1 MNPGGGKKA
10 DNLFRPPPRPKRPM
24 PPKGII
30 GEDFICVPEEGGGF
44 TLISKKDEGEENA
57 RDPSKPAVRS
67 SSGAEKSRVYYFQPA
82 CNMQEN
88 QNHHGKM
95 MEER

>member
-30 GEDFICVPEEGGGF
+30 GEDFICVPEEGGCF
-44 TLISKKDEGEENA
+44 TLISKKDEGEVMRGTFYIERV
-57 RDPSKPAVRS
+57 RDEAVGMVES
-67 SSGAEKSRVYYFQPA
+67 MTQMTQVGGAPR
-82 CNMQEN
+82 C
-88 QNHHGKM
+88 
-95 MEER
+95 

>member
-1 MNPGGGKKA
+1 
-10 DNLFRPPPRPKRPM
+10 M

-67 SSGAEKSRVYYFQPA
+67 SSGAGKKIRVYYFQPA

>member
-1 MNPGGGKKA
+1 
-10 DNLFRPPPRPKRPM
+10 M

-44 TLISKKDEGEENA
+44 TLIPKKDEGEENA

-67 SSGAEKSRVYYFQPA
+67 SSGA
-82 CNMQEN
+82 
-88 QNHHGKM
+88 GKKF
-95 MEER
+95 EFTTFNRHATCRKTKTITGR